1 MRNWTVFARS
11 PLFSWLFTMNFSR
24 TKGKWFLQCGG
35 GRYFQELITIVF
47 ILSKG
52 LGKIINF
59 GIKIEKCCLQ
69 FFNFLGCTKRLL
81 KYWTKG
87 KRGVRMWRCK
97 LAETELEIIS
107 GRLLNMGT
115 CMTKDFSRK
124 PRSLNVSTYFYR
136 LYFAFLLVCWLVC
149 WFVCIQ

>member
-47 ILSKG
+47 ILRKG

-59 GIKIEKCCLQ
+59 GITIEKILPVIFQ
-69 FFNFLGCTKRLL
+69 FFRVHKT
-81 KYWTKG
+81 YWTKG